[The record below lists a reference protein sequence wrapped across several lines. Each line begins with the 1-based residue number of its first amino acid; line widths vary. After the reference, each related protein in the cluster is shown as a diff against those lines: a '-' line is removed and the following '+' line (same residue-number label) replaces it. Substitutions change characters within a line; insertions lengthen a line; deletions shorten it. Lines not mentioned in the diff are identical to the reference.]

1 MAIKKENLI
10 EICRSCSEKVS
21 KPNNRYENVDFFC
34 SVKREV
40 PLEEFEQTSK
50 DLSAKAIQEVARSVA
65 EYKAGF
71 DREVT
76 YEPITPATP
85 EEEEAVQRKIEEVQ
99 AKLIT
104 NEDKAKLQ
112 EAENI

>member
-76 YEPITPATP
+76 YEPVSATP
-85 EEEEAVQRKIEEVQ
+85 EEAEALQRKIEEVRAQ
-99 AKLIT
+99 GIS
-104 NEDKAKLQ
+104 NEEKAKLQ